1 MIRSIRRLTRFGQLS
16 LPVETQVYEKHLKRI
31 AESMGKDLLPFLS
44 KEERVRGLTLFD
56 RLRGLTEEEIRSL
69 EKETQEILLRL
80 LNHQDGK
87 QN

>member
-1 MIRSIRRLTRFGQLS
+1 MAGKLS
-16 LPVETQVYEKHLKRI
+16 LYEKHLKRI
-31 AESMGKDLLPFLS
+31 AESLGEDLLPFLS
-44 KEERVRGLTLFD
+44 KEKRVRGLTIFD

-69 EKETQEILLRL
+69 DRETQEILLRL